1 MKSFKI
7 KKRSQ
12 RQPIFIMAS
21 MAFSKPRIPCWF
33 FAKIHM
39 PLVKKPTFSYE
50 IVVQDVTEQVD
61 STAAVLP
68 DSSNREWSAVRNYVA
83 AQEGLAVDSDQE
95 HLSPNPEV
103 VS

>member
-12 RQPIFIMAS
+12 RQPIFIMGV

-33 FAKIHM
+33 FSKIHS
-39 PLVKKPTFSYE
+39 PVKKPTFSYE
-50 IVVQDVTEQVD
+50 IVVQDATEQAD

-68 DSSNREWSAVRNYVA
+68 DSSNREWSAVRDYVA
-83 AQEGLAVDSDQE
+83 VQEGLVG
-95 HLSPNPEV
+95 
-103 VS
+103 